1 MKLKLFIFFSLFVSF
16 SLLLFL
22 ALLDKTKINDFVQ
35 NEISEKFGKNI
46 SFSDEIKF
54 SIFPQP
60 KVTLKNLMLRDNSNL
75 YQINIK
81 KVLLH
86 SNWKL
91 IFKKEFKIKNIELIR
106 PDIGIDLTKKKNF
119 LKHNI
124 NYNQSNFLEDLN
136 IKLKRYFTYFDSLKL
151 SDGKINLFLN
161 NSSEK
166 FNFNMKVLNKKETKI
181 FGNIKINK
189 FNSDILY
196 DIETTDFLNSNIN
209 LEYLFKDEISLKQKI
224 LISGI
229 FSVQKKSLLFKG
241 NLNSEYIDLNKLL
254 PLDLFS
260 LDKNN
265 GFFLVTNDLSPDT
278 QFLINIDGEVGKIK
292 FLDHITE
299 QCKFNINI
307 NENKLIIRDFQSSY
321 LNSNLNLNS
330 QYSFKS
336 KVLDNFLNLENLKLP
351 KIENNSKY
359 SLEGGIFDA
368 SASFKISLRKNNKNF
383 LENINAKG
391 TLNVENLFIDG
402 VDIDKI
408 TKKIENLQ
416 SISDIFSLLNS
427 LDESGKTLVNNV
439 NLNFSIANGIL
450 YVDDCVSK
458 KKDLVIFTEGEYKL
472 IEKYLNFKN
481 TIKLKI
487 NNMDSLP
494 NFDVNV
500 FGKIDEIEIKYDFEK
515 FKEKVFNQ
523 GLNKLMKENNNL
535 IIIPNEILK
544 LFKKENF

>member
-1 MKLKLFIFFSLFVSF
+1 
-16 SLLLFL
+16 
-22 ALLDKTKINDFVQ
+22 
-35 NEISEKFGKNI
+35 
-46 SFSDEIKF
+46 
-54 SIFPQP
+54 
-60 KVTLKNLMLRDNSNL
+60 
-75 YQINIK
+75 
-81 KVLLH
+81 
-86 SNWKL
+86 
-91 IFKKEFKIKNIELIR
+91 
-106 PDIGIDLTKKKNF
+106 
-119 LKHNI
+119 
-124 NYNQSNFLEDLN
+124 
-136 IKLKRYFTYFDSLKL
+136 
-151 SDGKINLFLN
+151 
-161 NSSEK
+161 
-166 FNFNMKVLNKKETKI
+166 
-181 FGNIKINK
+181 
-189 FNSDILY
+189 
-196 DIETTDFLNSNIN
+196 
-209 LEYLFKDEISLKQKI
+209 
-224 LISGI
+224 
-229 FSVQKKSLLFKG
+229 
-241 NLNSEYIDLNKLL
+241 L

-427 LDESGKTLVNNV
+427 LDES
-439 NLNFSIANGIL
+439 
-450 YVDDCVSK
+450 
-458 KKDLVIFTEGEYKL
+458 
-472 IEKYLNFKN
+472 
-481 TIKLKI
+481 
-487 NNMDSLP
+487 
-494 NFDVNV
+494 
-500 FGKIDEIEIKYDFEK
+500 
-515 FKEKVFNQ
+515 
-523 GLNKLMKENNNL
+523 
-535 IIIPNEILK
+535 
-544 LFKKENF
+544 